1 MQFKAAEVILQITRR
16 SVALTRARTDAHP
29 IQFERLPK
37 APSAFLY
44 VHKMTRGKREER
56 RRWGRGGQGDEGT
69 RDERKTLIRSRN
81 KVSDLLM
88 SRMSL

>member
-1 MQFKAAEVILQITRR
+1 MQFKAAEVIPQITRR
-16 SVALTRARTDAHP
+16 SVALTCARTDAHS

-56 RRWGRGGQGDEGT
+56 RRWGGGT
-69 RDERKTLIRSRN
+69 RDERKTLIRRRN
-81 KVSDLLM
+81 KVSELLM
-88 SRMSL
+88 SGMSL

>member
-1 MQFKAAEVILQITRR
+1 MRCSTQFKAAEVIPQITRR

-56 RRWGRGGQGDEGT
+56 GRWGGGGT

-81 KVSDLLM
+81 KVSELLM
-88 SRMSL
+88 SGMSL